1 MRILVINPGSTSTK
15 IAIFEDLKQ
24 IWKNNIH
31 HETEDLKK
39 FDSVSKQFDYRK
51 ELIVSEIQKAGEA
64 IDFNAVIG
72 RGGLLHPLE
81 GGVYN
86 INEKMR
92 QELMHPLREHACNLG
107 ALIAYEISAGIPNCR
122 AFIADPVVVDEL
134 DDVARITGIPEI
146 QRISIFHALNQKA
159 IARRYAAE
167 HGKKYEELNLI
178 VAHLGG
184 GVSVGAHHNGRVID
198 VNNALDGEGPMS
210 PERAGS
216 IPAGQLVEMCF
227 EGKYSKA
234 EIKKM
239 LCGKGGMVA
248 HLNSNNAQAIDEAAR
263 NGDEKASAIA
273 KAMMYQVAKYIGSM
287 HAALCCKTEAV
298 LVTGGIAYNEYF
310 MNVLKEYAGGIAP
323 IFIYPGEDEL
333 GALAE
338 NAYNVLTG
346 VFEAKEY

>member
-24 IWKNNIH
+24 IWKANIH
-31 HETEDLKK
+31 HEAEELKD
-39 FDSVSKQFDYRK
+39 FESVSKQFDYRK
-51 ELIVSEIQKAGEA
+51 EIILSEITKAGES

-92 QELMHPLREHACNLG
+92 NELMHPVREHACNLG
-107 ALIAYEISAGIPNCR
+107 ALIAYEISAGIKGCQ

-134 DDVARITGIPEI
+134 DELARITGIPEI

-167 HGKKYEELNLI
+167 HGKKYEELNII

-184 GVSVGAHHNGRVID
+184 GVSVGAHCCGRVID

-216 IPAGQLVEMCF
+216 IPAGQLVDMCF
-227 EGKYSKA
+227 DGKYSKA

-239 LCGKGGMVA
+239 LCGKGGLVA
-248 HLNSNNAQAIDEAAR
+248 LLGTNNCQAIDRAAE
-263 NGDEKASAIA
+263 NGDPKAD
-273 KAMMYQVAKYIGSM
+273 KTVRAMMYQVAKYIGSM
-287 HAALCCKTEAV
+287 HVALKCKTEAV
-298 LVTGGIAYNEYF
+298 LVTGGIAHNRYF
-310 MNVLKEYAGGIAP
+310 IDILKEYAGGIAP
-323 IFIYPGEDEL
+323 FFIYPGEDEL

-338 NAYNVLTG
+338 NAHNVLTG
-346 VFEAKEY
+346 IFQAKEY